1 MWDEKQ
7 FFDDFI
13 RESDQIQP
21 SAEFVNRM
29 KNLSEKSL
37 KSDVKKQVKA
47 PKVFTGVLAA
57 TAVVGILVMAGLG
70 QNKRELIMEDDSI
83 YAEKE
88 EETDAMEGSLT
99 DILIDSKSLL
109 ENALT
114 NKDTTVKDGNGK
126 ELTSEE
132 KDDLLEQIK
141 KAEET
146 DLSVEDL
153 EDKEAVVFEVE
164 GEVQICFSMIEEEYL
179 VIQGDVYEIQGY

>member
-57 TAVVGILVMAGLG
+57 AAVVGILVMAGLG
-70 QNKRELIMEDDSI
+70 QNKRELIMEEDQI
-83 YAEKE
+83 FAEKE
-88 EETDAMEGSLT
+88 DETDAMEGNLS
-99 DILIDSKSLL
+99 DVFDESKSLL

-114 NKDTTVKDGNGK
+114 NKDTIVKDGNGK

-132 KDDLLEQIK
+132 KDILLEQMK
-141 KAEET
+141 QAEKT

-153 EDKEAVVFEVE
+153 EDKETVVFEVE
-164 GEVQICFSMIEEEYL
+164 GDAQIHFSIVENEYL
-179 VIQGDVYEIQGY
+179 IIQNLVYRIQ